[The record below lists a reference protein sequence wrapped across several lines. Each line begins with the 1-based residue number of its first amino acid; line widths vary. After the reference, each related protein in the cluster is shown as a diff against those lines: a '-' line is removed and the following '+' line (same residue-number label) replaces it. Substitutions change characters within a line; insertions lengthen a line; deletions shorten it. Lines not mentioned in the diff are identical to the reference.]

1 MCTLPPIVRN
11 WTWGVQ
17 KTSHAYYGGHL
28 PSTVHIVQRVYHT
41 ALTELFYNGGAKTF
55 SEYFTESFRIDQELN
70 ILFIPVSFATFWPH
84 WMSRI
89 HVWSLC
95 LCSGIV
101 SVKSRCLALLDAL
114 KKMKRWP
121 ATKAIKRSTTQF
133 WNPFPLMLTWEMTK
147 TLEIKYLLFPIFQI
161 FLYLSRFDSLIIF
174 FSLSPEQCL
183 PYTPPV
189 SLAYGGSAA
198 FSRT

>member
-1 MCTLPPIVRN
+1 MRN

-41 ALTELFYNGGAKTF
+41 AVPLTELFYNGGAKTF

-70 ILFIPVSFATFWPH
+70 ILFIPVSFATFTFCPH

-114 KKMKRWP
+114 NKMKRWP
-121 ATKAIKRSTTQF
+121 ATKGIKRSTTQF
-133 WNPFPLMLTWEMTK
+133 WNSFPLMLTWEMTK
-147 TLEIKYLLFPIFQI
+147 TFEIKYLLFPIFHI